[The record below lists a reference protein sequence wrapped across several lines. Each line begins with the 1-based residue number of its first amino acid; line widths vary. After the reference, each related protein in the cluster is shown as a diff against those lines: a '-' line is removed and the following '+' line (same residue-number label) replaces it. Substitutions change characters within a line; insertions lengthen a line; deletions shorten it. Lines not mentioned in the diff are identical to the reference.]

1 MTTDPGAI
9 AALPRPHVLIVAEP
23 GAIAESA
30 RQAAALVGASVVA
43 SADWEGALPA
53 IAARP
58 TIDLVIVAAQGASDA
73 RLESVLTALDSL
85 ARSTSARV
93 VAAMDHTQ
101 IDLVASLLW
110 GPQVDLLCEP
120 TVAQWVAAIGVAIAP
135 LRRDR
140 LRDAARDDDE
150 RLHRLRE
157 ELTRIAEVLARLA
170 SDDPSSDGVADR
182 ALSYAGPPATT
193 SVTSADIR
201 KIIRARRLRDAQFS
215 PGLFEDPAWDM
226 LLDLYAAHL
235 EGGRVSVSSLCIAA
249 AVAPTTALRWI
260 ARLSDSGLF
269 ERHPDPSDRRRVYLG
284 LSENARDR
292 MTRYFAAL
300 AQNGLPIA

>member
-1 MTTDPGAI
+1 MTTDPRVT
-9 AALPRPHVLIVAEP
+9 AASLRPHVLIIAEP
-23 GAIAESA
+23 GMIADAA
-30 RQAAALVGASVVA
+30 RHATALVGASVVA
-43 SADWEGALPA
+43 STGWQGAPQA
-53 IAARP
+53 IAPLP
-58 TIDLVIVAAQGASDA
+58 TVDLVIVAAQGASDA
-73 RLESVLTALDSL
+73 QLEAILPQLDTL
-85 ARSTSARV
+85 AQSMPARIV
-93 VAAMDHTQ
+93 VAMAEAQ

-110 GPQVDLLCEP
+110 GRHVDLLCEP
-120 TVAQWVAAIGVAIAP
+120 TIAQWVAAIGVAIAP

-140 LRDAARDDDE
+140 LRDPAREEDE

-157 ELTRIAEVLARLA
+157 ELTRIVDLLSRLA
-170 SDDPSSDGVADR
+170 ADDASQDNVADR
-182 ALSYAGPPATT
+182 SLSYAGPPATS
-193 SVTSADIR
+193 SVTGGDIR

-235 EGGRVSVSSLCIAA
+235 EGVRVSVSSLCIAA

-260 ARLSDSGLF
+260 ARLSDSGLL
-269 ERHPDPSDRRRVYLG
+269 ERHPDPSDRRRAYLA
-284 LSENARDR
+284 LSDTARDR